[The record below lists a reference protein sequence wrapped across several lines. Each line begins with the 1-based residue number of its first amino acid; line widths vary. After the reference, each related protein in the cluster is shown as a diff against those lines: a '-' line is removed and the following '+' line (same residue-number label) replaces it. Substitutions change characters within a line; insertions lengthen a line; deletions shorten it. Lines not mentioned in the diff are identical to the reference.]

1 MSSSARDR
9 ITRREALRWGL
20 GGAAILASDA
30 SLGLVPGLTDCDG
43 TTGLQRVHFTLQV
56 GGFAR
61 EGSGPLSFRNL
72 AGWDVMLGV
81 AQVAIGPIYFN
92 VAPPLTQRIPKRRR
106 SLAEVLVGS
115 ARADETA
122 DHLTGGRV
130 IAQVTERV
138 VVDALSPALQLLG
151 SGDGVS
157 EHARTAE
164 IWLLPHAPTG
174 AMLPGGAAALVRG
187 TARKDGVAVPFL
199 GRLLLDERMAPGQTL
214 PQLRTARRIP
224 ADLDFTK
231 HPDGAVLTLRVDP
244 RPWLRGVDFAPLLM
258 RPLEDGAHV
267 AGPDDQL
274 LRELLNGVR
283 QSRDVYT
290 LSLASAP

>member
-9 ITRREALRWGL
+9 ISRREALRWGL
-20 GGAAILASDA
+20 GGAALLASDL
-30 SLGLVPGLTDCDG
+30 SFGLGCDG
-43 TTGLQRVHFTLQV
+43 TTGLERVHFTLHV

-61 EGSGPLSFRNL
+61 EGSGALSFRNL
-72 AGWDVMLGV
+72 AGWDVTLAV

-92 VAPPLTQRIPKRRR
+92 VAPPFTQRTPRRR
-106 SLAEVLVGS
+106 SLADVLVRS
-115 ARADETA
+115 ALADETA
-122 DHLTGGRV
+122 DHLSGGRV

-138 VVDALSPALQLLG
+138 IVDTLSPSLQLLG

-174 AMLPGGAAALVRG
+174 SMLPGGAAALVRG
-187 TARKDGVAVPFL
+187 IARKGGVEVPFL

-231 HPDGAVLTLRVDP
+231 YPEGAVLTLRVDP

-267 AGPDDQL
+267 AGTDDQL